1 MCKRTGIL
9 AIRDNFGHVV
19 ECGCGTI
26 HMTIGPVTVS
36 LDSGSLR
43 TLHEMLGQAIK
54 KRGHFNWP
62 FGRAGAAA
70 TFHALGNQK
79 GAEDQ
84 ALTPTPNL
92 APRHSPVKIEK
103 SKWRHRAEPRRK
115 FHYHFS
121 ANATDRDVVPA
132 QLETEK
138 AFDKIEQ

>member
-54 KRGHFNWP
+54 NVDVSVGLLEEPEPLLHS
-62 FGRAGAAA
+62 
-70 TFHALGNQK
+70 THLALK
-79 GAEDQ
+79 K
-84 ALTPTPNL
+84 
-92 APRHSPVKIEK
+92 VMKIK
-103 SKWRHRAEPRRK
+103 H
-115 FHYHFS
+115 
-121 ANATDRDVVPA
+121 
-132 QLETEK
+132 
-138 AFDKIEQ
+138 